1 MNENNK
7 PLVAQV
13 RYAWVDY
20 SKAILIFLMVLGHSS
35 MPETIKTYFYAFH
48 MPAFF
53 VISGFLYKPKP
64 FWYTTLSFFVP
75 VVIFSFFIYLIYILN
90 GDFESTREKYVI
102 MLFPGFWFIE
112 TLYIIRLFA
121 GDFFNRLKFRK
132 NSIFY
137 IMSLIIIIFLS
148 FTSALEEVNSTIC
161 RILAC
166 FPFWTF
172 GYYLKKSNVK
182 FLNKQYSY
190 IIMLICLLI
199 THFYGRCDVGG
210 AAIRLFIF
218 MLFYNGMFYE
228 FLLFWDVAKCQT
240 KLFCFYNLNR
250 NSRCSWCSSYYI
262 GTFP

>member
-148 FTSALEEVNSTIC
+148 LTSALEEVNSTIC

-199 THFYGRCDVGG
+199 THFYGRCDV

-250 NSRCSWCSSYYI
+250 NSRCSWCASYYI